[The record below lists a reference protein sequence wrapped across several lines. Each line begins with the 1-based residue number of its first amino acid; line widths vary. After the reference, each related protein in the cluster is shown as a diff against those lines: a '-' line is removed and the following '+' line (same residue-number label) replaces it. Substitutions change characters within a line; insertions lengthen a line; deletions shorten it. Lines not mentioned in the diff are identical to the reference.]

1 MEDRYKVRLCDLQGC
16 SLCRIIDQ
24 SFDIAKCG
32 RCCLSCCL
40 SIRQLTPPGTKH
52 NFNRFGRGIYISSC
66 SSSESFVKIV
76 PQISTTSPEADDYVE
91 NTDKAGTLR
100 VVLVN
105 RVIVGKPYKQRRN
118 ATNLVQPPSGYH
130 SVSIVASKSQR
141 SCAYAMNS
149 SIAYRHTWHQPQLRR
164 DCRLFKRCNSSCVS
178 HRIW

>member
-1 MEDRYKVRLCDLQGC
+1 M
-16 SLCRIIDQ
+16 CRIIDQ

-52 NFNRFGRGIYISSC
+52 NFNRFGWGIYISAC

-130 SVSIVASKSQR
+130 SVSIVASK
-141 SCAYAMNS
+141 
-149 SIAYRHTWHQPQLRR
+149 LK
-164 DCRLFKRCNSSCVS
+164 CRLCLPHELLNRSSAFLVWKCEVIYS
-178 HRIW
+178 WDFPFLFIFRARKFLHFLFIFLSVFLPLGM